1 MNFGPETDETTSHHI
16 MDAALEAGLN
26 FFDTANVYG
35 WKKGEGIT
43 E

>member
-1 MNFGPETDETTSHHI
+1 
-16 MDAALEAGLN
+16 MDAALEQGIN

-35 WKKGEGIT
+35 LFTAATVTPELHPGLT